1 MALMQLEDKNNGFI
15 DGLLAIIVDHG
26 LRAESKD
33 EANTVFPPSSG
44 YGCEIAHCEWL
55 DGRPKQGHL
64 QEAARD
70 VSKLFKMFAF
80 NTKLVYLLIAH
91 HADDQAELFILR
103 LSRNSGVLG
112 LAGMAFT
119 SQLFS
124 KYPIF
129 NGEASRDH
137 GILLVRPLLEF
148 SKEDMYTICR
158 GGNQEWLEDPTNRSP
173 LFVRNR
179 IRMSLKNLSS
189 SIFKSELL
197 AVVSAC
203 RRTRCYVDQVCCNLI
218 NQSVTIIDRGYAVID
233 LEILNPSKIEDICLS
248 KFVALV
254 LQFISQRHRPVR
266 GGASKLLLD
275 YFRTFPCKTSLT
287 AAGCYLC
294 AAPGSKGT
302 KVLVCCF
309 VDTSFPSKVELF
321 HEHSYEEQK
330 HCILSEF
337 EQIIADGKS
346 YSDQLV
352 LGTSDV
358 HFLDVASSESLLV
371 EAKRRDIISDSTHRS
386 ILSLQRE
393 EIEHFKS
400 KTEVLSNCKST
411 EEVESVSISQSK
423 SLEPGQ
429 NVYFMNRFLV
439 MYKLSKKI
447 ADDPYSLNEANCNP
461 DLGGGSQHYF
471 CMSCLVAHDM
481 VAEVR
486 PMIDSDWLY
495 LAKLKM

>member
-1 MALMQLEDKNNGFI
+1 M
-15 DGLLAIIVDHG
+15 
-26 LRAESKD
+26 
-33 EANTVFPPSSG
+33 
-44 YGCEIAHCEWL
+44 
-55 DGRPKQGHL
+55 
-64 QEAARD
+64 
-70 VSKLFKMFAF
+70 
-80 NTKLVYLLIAH
+80 
-91 HADDQAELFILR
+91 QAELFILR

-129 NGEASRDH
+129 NGEASSDH

-173 LFVRNR
+173 LFARNG

-197 AVVSAC
+197 AIVSAC
-203 RRTRCYVDQVCCNLI
+203 GRTRCYVDQVCRNLI
-218 NQSVTIIDRGYAVID
+218 NQSVTIIDKGYAVID
-233 LEILNPSKIEDICLS
+233 LETLNPSKIEDICLS

-254 LQFISQRHRPVR
+254 LQFISPRHRPVR

-275 YFRTFPCKTSLT
+275 YFVLFHARSVMAILQTSLT

-321 HEHSYEEQK
+321 HKHSYEEQK
-330 HCILSEF
+330 HCLLSEF

-411 EEVESVSISQSK
+411 EGVESVSTSQSEAI
-423 SLEPGQ
+423 EPGQ

-447 ADDPYSLNEANCNP
+447 TGDPYSLNEANCNP

-471 CMSCLVAHDM
+471 AGQV
-481 VAEVR
+481 
-486 PMIDSDWLY
+486 
-495 LAKLKM
+495 